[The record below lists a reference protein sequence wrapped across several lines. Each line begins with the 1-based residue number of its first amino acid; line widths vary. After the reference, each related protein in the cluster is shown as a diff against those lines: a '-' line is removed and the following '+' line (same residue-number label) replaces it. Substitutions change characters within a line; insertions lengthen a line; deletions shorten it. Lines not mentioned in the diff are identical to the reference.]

1 MLRVKNTHRRSRRS
15 RTKKWGS
22 VTFLI
27 ICLVSQPRWLRATRC
42 MKYGGRAESEAGD
55 GARTRRHRGVVTLQ
69 RGGTDV
75 REEEEAR

>member
-1 MLRVKNTHRRSRRS
+1 
-15 RTKKWGS
+15 
-22 VTFLI
+22 
-27 ICLVSQPRWLRATRC
+27 

-75 REEEEAR
+75 REEEEADEQVHVRGGEGIKSPDECMR